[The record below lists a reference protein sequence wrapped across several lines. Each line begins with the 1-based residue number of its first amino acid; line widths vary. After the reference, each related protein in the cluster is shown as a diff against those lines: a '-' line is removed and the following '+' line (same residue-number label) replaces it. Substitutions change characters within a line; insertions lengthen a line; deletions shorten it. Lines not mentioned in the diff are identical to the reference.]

1 MFGYFTGAERL
12 PAPDETNIF
21 IESYSDGW
29 TWVIPLHT
37 GWTSIGFVVDS
48 RKGQEEIRRLGLEAA
63 YQEQISRSPNAAK
76 MLRNATMVSGPK
88 VIRDWS
94 YLSTEVGGDGYALV
108 GDAACFIDP
117 LFSTG
122 VHVALTAGVLGAAY
136 VTTALKDPT
145 MREPAARAYKELYY
159 QHYGLFR
166 ELARLFMPPTARST
180 RTSGRCVASS
190 VLKTTPRRAPPL
202 SVPLQVSRRK
212 AMSGS

>member
-1 MFGYFTGAERL
+1 LA
-12 PAPDETNIF
+12 
-21 IESYSDGW
+21 
-29 TWVIPLHT
+29 
-37 GWTSIGFVVDS
+37 FVVDS

-159 QHYGLFR
+159 QHYGLF
-166 ELARLFMPPTARST
+166 S
-180 RTSGRCVASS
+180 
-190 VLKTTPRRAPPL
+190 
-202 SVPLQVSRRK
+202 
-212 AMSGS
+212 